1 MRREAAYELVS
12 GRFIATAP
20 LFVASKSEPY
30 HIDGYRFRP
39 IDAKICVFQLTPFRL
54 DFSMRVVAAIV
65 LAICSLWSLT
75 EPALAERRVAL
86 VFGNSAYQNAP
97 LLANPTNDSA
107 AMAAM
112 FKGAGF
118 NVVNLKRD
126 LKANEMRRALRDFSD
141 EVRDA
146 DIAIIYYAGHGLE
159 IEGNN
164 YLIPVDATLER
175 DVDAYDEAIS
185 LDRVLAAVE
194 PAKQL
199 RLIILDACRDNPF
212 AKTMKHTVAARS
224 MGLSRG
230 LSKVEPTNPNTLIAF
245 AAKAGS
251 TAADGDDKNSPF
263 TTALV
268 KYLPRPGLDLRKAFG
283 FVRDDVLKVTHN
295 RQEPFVYGSLGGD
308 DVALVPGPAVQAAP
322 AVDPYAAARTDY
334 ELALQINVP
343 SAWDSYIS
351 KYPTGF
357 YTDLAVAQ
365 RNKIRTAQAAAAEE
379 AQLAVAKK
387 SLEDAKAAQAEQ
399 ARIAA
404 VQTKV
409 AQDARIVAD
418 NAKAAALA
426 KAAQDKAVQDKAAQD
441 ARVAADNAR
450 AAEQARVA
458 QAREA
463 AEKQKA
469 LELAKAAEIKA
480 AEVKAAEAKA
490 AETKATELKAAEAA
504 RVKAAA
510 QAKAEEAARLVALAK
525 ASEGERIAAL
535 VPPVGNAGHEAKS
548 AESPSSVGCGG
559 VSMRS
564 LNPAPRAAKALS
576 ASEECGLK
584 PKEAFKEC
592 ENCPEMV
599 TIPAGQVLMGSEQGD
614 IDSGVAA
621 ANEGPQH
628 MAVIKQAIAVGR
640 FEITRDQ
647 YAAFVRETGY
657 NGGDHCVTFESNQP
671 KDRANRSFLNPGYAQ
686 GGNHPAVCVS
696 WVNARAYVDWL
707 SRTTGKA
714 YRLLSEAEFEYVARA
729 GSAARYG
736 ASNDPAELC
745 NFANGADQSAKSAGL
760 PPNAPYMN
768 CKDGYPFT
776 APVGSFAVNGFGVY
790 DMIGNVWEWTGDC
803 FYGDYATARLETASR
818 SAEVCDA
825 RSVRGGDW
833 FSTEFSLR
841 PAVRARADV
850 DAHND
855 DIGFRVARTLAQ

>member
-1 MRREAAYELVS
+1 
-12 GRFIATAP
+12 
-20 LFVASKSEPY
+20 
-30 HIDGYRFRP
+30 
-39 IDAKICVFQLTPFRL
+39 
-54 DFSMRVVAAIV
+54 MRVVAAIV

-75 EPALAERRVAL
+75 GPALAEKRVAL

-212 AKTMKHTVAARS
+212 AKTMKHTMASRS

-230 LSKVEPTNPNTLIAF
+230 LSKVEPANPNTLIAF

-263 TTALV
+263 TAALV

-308 DVALVPGPAVQAAP
+308 DVALVPAPPAAAVQAAP
-322 AVDPYAAARTDY
+322 AVDPYAAARSDY

-351 KYPTGF
+351 KYPSGF

-365 RNKIRTAQAAAAEE
+365 RNKIKTAQASAAEE
-379 AQLAVAKK
+379 AQLAAAKK
-387 SLEDAKAAQAEQ
+387 SLEDAKVAQAEQ

-404 VQTKV
+404 AQAKA

-418 NAKAAALA
+418 NAKAAAQA
-426 KAAQDKAVQDKAAQD
+426 KAVQDKAAQD
-441 ARVAADNAR
+441 ARIAADNAR

-458 QAREA
+458 QEREA

-469 LELAKAAEIKA
+469 LELARAAEAKA

-490 AETKATELKAAEAA
+490 AETKANELKAAEAA
-504 RVKAAA
+504 RVKVAA
-510 QAKAEEAARLVALAK
+510 QAKADEAARLAAVFK
-525 ASEGERIAAL
+525 ASETERIAAL
-535 VPPVGNAGHEAKS
+535 VPPVGNTGHETKS
-548 AESPSSVGCGG
+548 AESPLAAGCSG
-559 VSMRS
+559 VSMSS
-564 LNPAPRAAKALS
+564 LNSAPRAAKTLS
-576 ASEECGLK
+576 AADECGLK
-584 PKEAFKEC
+584 PRETFREC

-599 TIPAGQVLMGSEQGD
+599 VVPAGQVLMGSEQGD

-628 MAVIKQAIAVGR
+628 MAVIKQSIAVGR

-657 NGGDHCVTFESNQP
+657 NSGDHCVTFENNQP

-707 SRTTGKA
+707 SRTTGKT

-729 GSAARYG
+729 GSTARYG

-760 PPNAPYMN
+760 PPNAPYMT

-776 APVGSFAVNGFGVY
+776 APVGSFAVNAFGVY
-790 DMIGNVWEWTGDC
+790 DMIGNVWEWTEDC

-818 SAEVCDA
+818 SAEVCEA

-833 FSTEFSLR
+833 FSTEASLR
-841 PAVRARADV
+841 PAVRARADI

-855 DIGFRVARTLAQ
+855 DIGFRVVRTLAR

>member
-1 MRREAAYELVS
+1 
-12 GRFIATAP
+12 
-20 LFVASKSEPY
+20 
-30 HIDGYRFRP
+30 
-39 IDAKICVFQLTPFRL
+39 
-54 DFSMRVVAAIV
+54 MRVVAAVV
-65 LAICSLWSLT
+65 LAICSLWCWT
-75 EPALAERRVAL
+75 APASAEKRVAL

-112 FKGAGF
+112 FKSAGF
-118 NVVNLKRD
+118 NVVSLKRD

-212 AKTMKHTVAARS
+212 AKTMKHTMASRS
-224 MGLSRG
+224 MGLGRG
-230 LSKVEPTNPNTLIAF
+230 LSKVEPANPNTLIAF

-263 TTALV
+263 TAALV

-295 RQEPFVYGSLGGD
+295 RQEPFVYGSLGGHEG
-308 DVALVPGPAVQAAP
+308 ARVPAPPAAAVQAAP

-351 KYPTGF
+351 KYPSGF

-365 RNKIRTAQAAAAEE
+365 RNKIKTAQAAAAEE
-379 AQLAVAKK
+379 AQLAAAKK
-387 SLEDAKAAQAEQ
+387 SLEDAKAAQA
-399 ARIAA
+399 RIAA
-404 VQTKV
+404 AQAKA

-418 NAKAAALA
+418 NAKAVAQA
-426 KAAQDKAVQDKAAQD
+426 KAAQDKAAQDKAAQDKAAQDKAAQDKAAQD
-441 ARVAADNAR
+441 ARIAADNAR

-458 QAREA
+458 QEREA

-469 LELAKAAEIKA
+469 LELAKAAEAKA
-480 AEVKAAEAKA
+480 AAVKAAEAKA
-490 AETKATELKAAEAA
+490 AETKANELKAAEAA
-504 RVKAAA
+504 RVKVAA
-510 QAKAEEAARLVALAK
+510 QVKADEAARLAAVVK
-525 ASEGERIAAL
+525 ASETERIAAL
-535 VPPVGNAGHEAKS
+535 VPPVGNTGRETKS
-548 AESPSSVGCGG
+548 ANLPLTAGCGG
-559 VSMRS
+559 VSMSS
-564 LNPAPRAAKALS
+564 LNSAPRAAKTLS
-576 ASEECGLK
+576 AADECGLK
-584 PKEAFKEC
+584 PRETFREC
-592 ENCPEMV
+592 ENCPELV
-599 TIPAGQVLMGSEQGD
+599 VVPAGQVLMGSEQGD

-628 MAVIKQAIAVGR
+628 MAVIKQSIAVGR

-657 NGGDHCVTFESNQP
+657 NSGDHCVTFENNQP
-671 KDRANRSFLNPGYAQ
+671 QDRAGRSFLNPGYAQ
-686 GGNHPAVCVS
+686 SGNHPAVCVS
-696 WVNARAYVDWL
+696 WTNARAYVDWL
-707 SRTTGKA
+707 SRITGKS
-714 YRLLSEAEFEYVARA
+714 YRLLSQAEVEYVARA
-729 GSAARYG
+729 GSTARYG
-736 ASNDPAELC
+736 ASNDATELC
-745 NFANGADQSAKSAGL
+745 ALANGADQSAKAAGL

-776 APVGSFAVNGFGVY
+776 APVGSFAVNAFGVY
-790 DMIGNVWEWTGDC
+790 DMIGNVWEWTEDC
-803 FYGDYATARLETASR
+803 FRGDYSATRLETAHR
-818 SAEVCDA
+818 FPEVCDP

-833 FSTEFSLR
+833 FSTEASLR
-841 PAVRARADV
+841 PAVRARADI

-855 DIGFRVARTLAQ
+855 DIGCRVVRTLAR